1 MQHTS
6 ELGQSEDEISDSQA
20 ARFIVGRS
28 LDCDILVS
36 SPRVSAR
43 HAELRVNGHAGWV
56 RDLGSRYGTTIN
68 NSPVTNWTSFGPDD
82 RVMVGNSELVIE
94 GNSRIGIN
102 PARSGAV
109 VCAAG
114 LGVAVNRGKKQLL
127 HSVSFVVEPG
137 EFVALMGLSGAGKST
152 LLKTIVGINAPSW
165 GSVLINGVDIAKD
178 PTRARMSVGY
188 VPQDDIVHSDLTVR
202 EALRYGATMRLP
214 LDTNKDQI
222 ESRIAVVMND
232 LGISHIA
239 DTIIGSAERQGISG
253 GQRKRVNLA
262 LELLPQPPLLLLDE
276 PTSGLSSEDATNVF
290 LLLRQL
296 ADDGHTIIVTTHQPS
311 LADFKRFDRVIYL
324 SDGELVYF
332 GPAWPD
338 SATYFVSSDQE
349 GNVGATA
356 NAGDDAG
363 AALAKLSEL
372 KRAGV
377 TARTLAQRYEQSS
390 YFSKYVAQRLGALQL
405 DTVGKLRQKI
415 MQPRDSLQQLRNQI
429 SRYARLKLRNRGSL
443 PIQLAQAP
451 SVAILVNVVFN
462 SSGGADPKL
471 SLPSIIF
478 FMTIAAVWFG
488 CSNAAREIVGERAIL
503 MRERMVGL
511 GIAPYMLS
519 KLSVLGILSAVQC
532 LILIG
537 ITYAWRGLDGLLW
550 QQFGIMWMCSML
562 GVLMGLTL
570 SAIMRSSE
578 AALSATPLILIPEIL
593 LSGFIMPLDSLQLI
607 TRALSNFT
615 VTRWGFES
623 LLKSEHLHAAASHH
637 FGSHAVGLLPAAGY
651 LVGLALLYCCVLI
664 LSLAGNPRRFA

>member
-6 ELGQSEDEISDSQA
+6 EQGQSGDPLLDSQA
-20 ARFIVGRS
+20 TRLIVGRS

-43 HAELRVNGHAGWV
+43 HAELRVNGYAGWV

-68 NSPVTNWTSFGPDD
+68 NLPVTNWTHFGPDD

-94 GNSRIGIN
+94 GNSRVSIN

-127 HSVSFVVEPG
+127 RNLSFVVEPG

-152 LLKTIVGINAPSW
+152 LLKTIVGIIDPSW
-165 GSVLINGVDIAKD
+165 GSVIINGVDIAKD
-178 PTRARMSVGY
+178 PTRARMAVGY

-232 LGISHIA
+232 LGISHTA

-290 LLLRQL
+290 SMLRQL

-338 SATYFVSSDQE
+338 SATFFTTPDHGDTVR
-349 GNVGATA
+349 ATA
-356 NAGDDAG
+356 STDEDAG

-377 TARTLAQRYEQSS
+377 TAHTLAQRYEQSA
-390 YFSKYVAQRLGALQL
+390 YFSKYVAERLGALEI

-451 SVAILVNVVFN
+451 SVAILVNVVFH
-462 SSGGADPKL
+462 SSAGVDPKL

-478 FMTIAAVWFG
+478 FMVIASVWFG

-511 GIAPYMLS
+511 GVAPYILS

-550 QQFGIMWMCSML
+550 QQFAILWQCSML

-578 AALSATPLILIPEIL
+578 AALSATPLLLIPEIL
-593 LSGFIMPLDSLQLI
+593 LSGFIVPLDSLQI
-607 TRALSNFT
+607 IPRTISNFT
-615 VTRWGFES
+615 ATRWGFES
-623 LLKSEHLHAAASHH
+623 LLESEHLHAEAGRY
-637 FGSHAVGLLPAAGY
+637 FGTHAVGLLSASGY
-651 LVGLALLYCCVLI
+651 LMGLTLLYCCVLV